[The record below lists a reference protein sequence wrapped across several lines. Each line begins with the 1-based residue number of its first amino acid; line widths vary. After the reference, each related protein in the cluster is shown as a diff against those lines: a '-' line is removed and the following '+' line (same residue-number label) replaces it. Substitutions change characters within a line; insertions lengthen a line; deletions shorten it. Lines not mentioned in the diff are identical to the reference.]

1 MMGSRP
7 SDRELVHLARQG
19 ERAAFATLIERHYPS
34 LRTTCRR
41 ALRDSE
47 LAGDA
52 AQQATLTALLC
63 LDRLRDDARFGPWLI
78 GIGLNVCRSMLR
90 DRARLARP
98 LDWLADDRWAAG
110 DDPALAAESGEIE
123 ARVRAAIESL
133 PNGQQEAVALFY
145 LAGLTQSE
153 IAQQLGTASGAIKT
167 RLHKARR
174 ALRASLNEL
183 WKEQYPMTTPD
194 TAFVPMHIADLRQT
208 AGDDRDSACNIVFLE
223 GADGARRLPIWI
235 GRPEAT
241 ALAVS
246 LENVELPRPWT
257 HQFAASLLHA
267 AGGEVREVR
276 IVALTDFT
284 FYAQVV
290 LGDGT
295 AVDSRPSDALTLA
308 VQLGAPILVAR
319 AVLDQADARAV
330 HEDDRLDLAAAH
342 ERGRDAKE
350 IVQDATSRLRREAE
364 RYAARADRTT

>member
-1 MMGSRP
+1 MSSRP
-7 SDRELVHLARQG
+7 GDCELVHLARQG
-19 ERAAFATLIERHYPS
+19 ERAAFASLIERHYPS
-34 LRTTCRR
+34 LRTTCTR

-63 LDRLRDDARFGPWLI
+63 LDCLRDDARFGPWLI

-90 DRARLARP
+90 DRTRLARP
-98 LDWLADDRWAAG
+98 LESLPDRPATG
-110 DDPALAAESGEIE
+110 PDPALEAESAEIE
-123 ARVRAAIESL
+123 SRVRAAIDSL
-133 PNGQQEAVALFY
+133 PKGQQEAVTLFY
-145 LAGLTQSE
+145 LAGLTQAE

-174 ALRASLNEL
+174 SLRASLNEL

-194 TAFVPMHIADLRQT
+194 TAFLPMHVADLRQT
-208 AGDDRDSACNIVFLE
+208 VGGDPDSASNIVFLE
-223 GADGARRLPIWI
+223 DADGTRRLPIWI

-241 ALAVS
+241 ALAIS
-246 LENVELPRPWT
+246 LENVDLPRPWT

-267 AGGEVREVR
+267 AGVEVREVR

-308 VQLGAPILVAR
+308 VHLGAPILVAR
-319 AVLDQADARAV
+319 TVLDQVDERSV
-330 HEDDRLDLAAAH
+330 DEDDRLDLVAAH

-350 IVQDATSRLRREAE
+350 IVQDATSQLARDAE
-364 RYAARADRTT
+364 RYAARANRPT